1 MVLINTIGDN
11 LQKIIDLDKL
21 VKKIDNLYY
30 SSIEAFYKGRPRNP
44 ICKDL
49 DSINEALYIYG
60 KVFIQLGFFIYEDSK
75 FIFDD
80 PYVIEGIKYNENFR
94 KSQIST
100 IISTSE
106 NLDDEYYDKYRYVDY
121 RIHKYPVAGYGIFLD
136 NDLNVEY
143 GYYTTEAPPSGHG
156 AGDTTI
162 HDFKDAIDGDKIKEK
177 IYSLLDAANIWESD
191 DT

>member
-1 MVLINTIGDN
+1 M
-11 LQKIIDLDKL
+11 DKL

-30 SSIEAFYKGRPRNP
+30 SSIAAFYKGRPRIP

-106 NLDDEYYDKYRYVDY
+106 NLDDEYYDKYRHVNY
-121 RIHKYPVAGYGIFLD
+121 RIHKYPVAGYGRFLCSIC
-136 NDLNVEY
+136 E
-143 GYYTTEAPPSGHG
+143 S
-156 AGDTTI
+156 
-162 HDFKDAIDGDKIKEK
+162 
-177 IYSLLDAANIWESD
+177 ESD
-191 DT
+191 SLGC